1 MTKDERAAL
10 FSELRR
16 IADETR
22 EFNYIPAR
30 FLQDLA
36 TSDPGELIARYVLA
50 PRPSAG
56 FERLWQ
62 EGRLDVAVENVA
74 WKYRHLFPPAVGEA
88 AAKRLKAVGFD
99 VHGQRMAPARS
110 SRDR

>member
-1 MTKDERAAL
+1 MTKDERAVL
-10 FSELRR
+10 FGELRH

-22 EFNYIPAR
+22 EFNYVPAR

-36 TSDPGELIARYVLA
+36 TSDPSELIVRYVLA

-56 FERLWQ
+56 LERLWR
-62 EGRLDVAVENVA
+62 EGRLDVAVENAA

-88 AAKRLKAVGFD
+88 AAKRLKAAGFD
-99 VHGQRMAPARS
+99 VHTQRLAPARS
-110 SRDR
+110 SRGR

>member
-1 MTKDERAAL
+1 VTKGDRAVL

-16 IADETR
+16 IGDETR

-36 TSDPGELIARYVLA
+36 TCEPGDLIVRYVLA

-62 EGRLDVAVENVA
+62 ERRLDAAVENVA
-74 WKYRHLFPPAVGEA
+74 WKYRHLFPREIGEA
-88 AAKRLKAVGFD
+88 AAARLKAAGFD
-99 VHGQRMAPARS
+99 VHTQS
-110 SRDR
+110 SVGRGG

>member
-1 MTKDERAAL
+1 MTKDERATL
-10 FSELRR
+10 FNELRH

-36 TSDPGELIARYVLA
+36 TSDPGELIIRYVLA

-62 EGRLDVAVENVA
+62 EERLDVAVENVA
-74 WKYRHLFPPAVGEA
+74 WKYRHLFPPTVGDA
-88 AAKRLKAVGFD
+88 AAKRLAAAGFD
-99 VHGQRMAPARS
+99 VHSQRMIGARPG
-110 SRDR
+110 RKR

>member
-1 MTKDERAAL
+1 VLFTK
-10 FSELRR
+10 LRH

-30 FLQDLA
+30 LLQDLA
-36 TSDPGELIARYVLA
+36 TSDPGELIVRYVLA

-62 EGRLDVAVENVA
+62 ERQLDVAVENVA
-74 WKYRHLFPPAVGEA
+74 WKYQHLFPPEVGEA
-88 AAKRLKAVGFD
+88 AAKRLKAAAFD
-99 VHGQRMAPARS
+99 VHTQRMAPARS
-110 SRDR
+110 NRGR